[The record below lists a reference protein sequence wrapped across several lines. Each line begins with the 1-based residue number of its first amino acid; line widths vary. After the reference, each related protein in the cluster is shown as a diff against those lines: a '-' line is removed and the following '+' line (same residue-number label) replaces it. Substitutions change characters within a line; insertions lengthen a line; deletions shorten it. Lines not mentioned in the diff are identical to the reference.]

1 MCVSFTDISSSA
13 NIHWCK
19 QLILIHCVAFIL
31 LFSPAFP
38 QTAGIHWT
46 YITMST
52 ALCEHAECGLS
63 CGRKLLPS
71 FNLNNT
77 PVKFQDCICNSCGD
91 NICPDRHTNTWISP
105 QNHVCGG
112 SRNKS
117 CLQDH
122 ILSWWHTH
130 WHTQTHKMKIIPAG
144 YAVVAGKD
152 QQPGKA

>member
-105 QNHVCGG
+105 QNLWWFLKQKLSPGRHFVMMTHTLTRTDSQDENNT
-112 SRNKS
+112 SRLR
-117 CLQDH
+117 CRCR
-122 ILSWWHTH
+122 
-130 WHTQTHKMKIIPAG
+130 
-144 YAVVAGKD
+144 
-152 QQPGKA
+152 